1 MSGDS
6 FTRVFESLDTGLS
19 SPSSGV
25 GGGAGQETSP
35 NFSQGRKR
43 RFVISQQPLGTAE
56 KLGDSVNIS
65 LHTFKALCNEVRS
78 LKDSMEM
85 YNNRMSAIEN
95 KMTCVLDKCVE
106 IFDKISYVEN
116 SLEKRPSEAGSRNVL
131 FNSKLATK
139 SQSLSG
145 QMTASDEDQVE
156 DPASNARMF
165 TESSQII
172 RLNDEAD
179 HPSGS
184 WLGNP
189 ALHEARVRVPIRSY
203 ELDNINITNT
213 APEKMALAL
222 LDHLFSRDTLA
233 ESNLTGKGKHKK
245 KQLDPLFIFGIYCHL
260 QYVFNID
267 ESDWVKIRNNMD
279 AKCRFLWTRK
289 SKGLSLGASPV
300 IKHPAPAKPTEY
312 TVELVSDPG
321 YPGAEGMAGLLSCV
335 GDEDGAKAESVY
347 LDLPSDQLLGGGLG
361 PVPVLVSAGTNVML
375 AGDRG
380 PGDEEEDAV

>member
-1 MSGDS
+1 M
-6 FTRVFESLDTGLS
+6 
-19 SPSSGV
+19 
-25 GGGAGQETSP
+25 
-35 NFSQGRKR
+35 
-43 RFVISQQPLGTAE
+43 ISQQPLGTAE

-300 IKHPAPAKPTEY
+300 IKPPAPAKPTEY

>member
-19 SPSSGV
+19 SPPSGV

-300 IKHPAPAKPTEY
+300 IKPPAL
-312 TVELVSDPG
+312 TVELVSDSG

>member
-1 MSGDS
+1 M
-6 FTRVFESLDTGLS
+6 
-19 SPSSGV
+19 
-25 GGGAGQETSP
+25 
-35 NFSQGRKR
+35 
-43 RFVISQQPLGTAE
+43 ISQQPLGTAE

-65 LHTFKALCNEVRS
+65 LQTFKALCNEVRS

-116 SLEKRPSEAGSRNVL
+116 SLEKRPSEAGSRHVL

-145 QMTASDEDQVE
+145 QMTASEEDQVE

>member
-6 FTRVFESLDTGLS
+6 FTRVFESLDTSLAS
-19 SPSSGV
+19 CPSDVGV
-25 GGGAGQETSP
+25 AGQETSP

-56 KLGDSVNIS
+56 KLGDSMNIS
-65 LHTFKALCNEVRS
+65 VQSFKALCSEVRS

-85 YNNRMSAIEN
+85 YNNRISAIEN

-106 IFDKISYVEN
+106 IFDKIASVEN
-116 SLEKRPSEAGSRNVL
+116 SLDKRPSEAGSRNVL
-131 FNSKLATK
+131 FNHTLTTK
-139 SQSLSG
+139 SQS
-145 QMTASDEDQVE
+145 QMMTASEEEQVE
-156 DPASNARMF
+156 DPTTNARMF

-179 HPSGS
+179 YPEGT

-189 ALHEARVRVPIRSY
+189 ALREARVRVPLRTY
-203 ELDNINITNT
+203 ELDYINITNT

-300 IKHPAPAKPTEY
+300 IKPPAL
-312 TVELVSDPG
+312 TVELVSDSG

-375 AGDRG
+375 AGDQG
-380 PGDEEEDAV
+380 SGDEEEDAV

>member
-1 MSGDS
+1 M
-6 FTRVFESLDTGLS
+6 
-19 SPSSGV
+19 
-25 GGGAGQETSP
+25 
-35 NFSQGRKR
+35 
-43 RFVISQQPLGTAE
+43 ISQQPLGTAE
-56 KLGDSVNIS
+56 KLGDSMNIS
-65 LHTFKALCNEVRS
+65 LQTFKALCSEVKS
-78 LKDSMEM
+78 LKDSMDM
-85 YNNRMSAIEN
+85 YNNRMSAVEN
-95 KMTCVLDKCVE
+95 KMTCILDKCVE
-106 IFDKISYVEN
+106 IFDKVTCIEN
-116 SLEKRPSEAGSRNVL
+116 SLDKRPSEAGSRNVL
-131 FNSKLATK
+131 FNNKLATK
-139 SQSLSG
+139 SQS
-145 QMTASDEDQVE
+145 QTTATEEVQVE
-156 DPASNARMF
+156 DPTSNARMF

-179 HPSGS
+179 HPEGS

-267 ESDWVKIRNNMD
+267 ENDWVKIRNNMD

-300 IKHPAPAKPTEY
+300 IKPPPPAKPTEY

>member
-6 FTRVFESLDTGLS
+6 FSRVFESLDTSLAS
-19 SPSSGV
+19 SPSDVGV
-25 GGGAGQETSP
+25 AGQETSP

-65 LHTFKALCNEVRS
+65 LQTFKVLCSEVRS

-85 YNNRMSAIEN
+85 YNNRISAIEN
-95 KMTCVLDKCVE
+95 KMTCVLDKCGE
-106 IFDKISYVEN
+106 IFDKIACVEN
-116 SLEKRPSEAGSRNVL
+116 SLEKRPSEASSRNVL
-131 FNSKLATK
+131 FNNTLATK
-139 SQSLSG
+139 SQS
-145 QMTASDEDQVE
+145 QRTASEEEQVE

-172 RLNDEAD
+172 RLNDESD
-179 HPSGS
+179 HPEGS

-189 ALHEARVRVPIRSY
+189 ALREARVRVPIRSY

-245 KQLDPLFIFGIYCHL
+245 KQLDPLYIFGIYCHL
-260 QYVFNID
+260 QYIFNID
-267 ESDWVKIRNNMD
+267 ENDWVKIRNNMD

-289 SKGLSLGASPV
+289 SKGLSLGSSPV
-300 IKHPAPAKPTEY
+300 VKPPAPAKPTEY

-361 PVPVLVSAGTNVML
+361 PVPVLVTAGTNVML
-375 AGDRG
+375 AGDTG

>member
-19 SPSSGV
+19 SPPSDV
-25 GGGAGQETSP
+25 GGGAGLETSP

-95 KMTCVLDKCVE
+95 KITCVLDKCVE

-116 SLEKRPSEAGSRNVL
+116 SLEKRPTEAGSRNVL
-131 FNSKLATK
+131 FNSKLSTK

-145 QMTASDEDQVE
+145 QMSAIEEDQVE

-179 HPSGS
+179 HPEGS

-189 ALHEARVRVPIRSY
+189 ALPEARVRVPIRSY

-213 APEKMALAL
+213 APEKMALTL

-300 IKHPAPAKPTEY
+300 IKPPAPVKPTEY

-375 AGDRG
+375 AGDQ
-380 PGDEEEDAV
+380 GDEEDDSV